1 MAWFNLFKSKKKV
14 EEKISEEIFSGP
26 IKAVIVSDLGN
37 IRTNNEDVGLFFR
50 IADEEISQEKGSIL
64 LVADGMGGHQAGE
77 VASQMAAQIISH
89 EYYKQNGS
97 IEKSL
102 EKAFETA
109 NREIFE
115 LASKSKAH
123 KGMGT
128 TCTALVIFEKAI
140 YYAHA
145 GDSRAYILKQDGIS
159 QITQDHTYVNELVN
173 RGEITA
179 EAAAT
184 HPERNI
190 LTNAMGTKPTIRVD
204 TGRYEKNFEE
214 TDRLLLCSDGL
225 YDYIKDSEM
234 GELLSG
240 GALPDIAN
248 NMVAL
253 AKKRG
258 GHDNITVVLAE
269 RILAAKE
276 AVTKETRD
284 FDIPATKEYDLS

>member
-1 MAWFNLFKSKKKV
+1 MWNSFFRKNRKPAPKPVPQEFD
-14 EEKISEEIFSGP
+14 SGS
-26 IKAVIVSDLGN
+26 IRAVVVTDLGN

-50 IADEEISQEKGSIL
+50 IADDHISTEKGCL
-64 LVADGMGGHQAGE
+64 LIVADGMGGHQAGE

-102 EKAFETA
+102 AKAFETA
-109 NREIFE
+109 NAEIFD
-115 LASKSKAH
+115 LASKSKSH

-128 TCTALVIFEKAI
+128 TCTAVVIFEKEI

-159 QITQDHTYVNELVN
+159 QITQDHTYVNELVR

-190 LTNAMGTKPTIRVD
+190 LTNAMGTKPSIRVD
-204 TGRYEKNFEE
+204 TGRIEKNFEE
-214 TDRLLLCSDGL
+214 SDRLLLCSDGL

-234 GELLSG
+234 GELLSRG
-240 GALPDIAN
+240 SLREIAN
-248 NMVAL
+248 EMVSL

-269 RILAAKE
+269 RIPTANE